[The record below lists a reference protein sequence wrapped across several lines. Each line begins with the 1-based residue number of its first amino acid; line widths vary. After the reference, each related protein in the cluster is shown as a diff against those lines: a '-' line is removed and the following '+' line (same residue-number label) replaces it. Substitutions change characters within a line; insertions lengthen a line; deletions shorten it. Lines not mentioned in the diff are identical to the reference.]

1 VGAELLLETIG
12 FDALVAD
19 AALVITGEGSADRQT
34 LMGKLPMGILQHSGR
49 VPVCLIAGQVNDRP
63 ELLRGGFSRVECI
76 NPPGLTLEEA
86 MKNDVAQQHIRSTLL
101 RLLSTF

>member
-1 VGAELLLETIG
+1 MQFSEHAVLYDMLIPQDHLLRKINDLIDFQFVLDELK
-12 FDALVAD
+12 
-19 AALVITGEGSADRQT
+19 S
-34 LMGKLPMGILQHSGR
+34 KY
-49 VPVCLIAGQVNDRP
+49 CQVNDRP